1 MSVRSTS
8 FQFSVYITFMHLA
21 DAFYPKRLTGY
32 TFFCQYVC
40 SLGIEP
46 TTFALLTQCSNH
58 WATGTQSS
66 LQLVMDMTMFSIGS
80 ARNRLKHDFMSSMRD
95 CGIFCQPWCHLM
107 TFSVDNLPF
116 FSVGDDDQDKF
127 PSFDQ
132 NVTSTSAGP
141 SKSEDCSSSVVA
153 RFSAC
158 SVMFFLFQYILQC
171 IFTVRFIF
179 SCLFL
184 YSRYYSRYS
193 LDQ

>member
-1 MSVRSTS
+1 
-8 FQFSVYITFMHLA
+8 
-21 DAFYPKRLTGY
+21 
-32 TFFCQYVC
+32 
-40 SLGIEP
+40 
-46 TTFALLTQCSNH
+46 
-58 WATGTQSS
+58 
-66 LQLVMDMTMFSIGS
+66 MDMTMFSIGS

-95 CGIFCQPWCHLM
+95 VAYFVNPGVIFM

-158 SVMFFLFQYILQC
+158 SMAMAMAILFI
-171 IFTVRFIF
+171 
-179 SCLFL
+179 
-184 YSRYYSRYS
+184 
-193 LDQ
+193 